1 MSARS
6 AVWPKALLAL
16 LFVAALVAFYAFD
29 LGRHLD
35 LAALK
40 ASRDALLAFTERH
53 YAAALAIDFAVYAAA
68 VALSLP
74 VATLL
79 SLAVGFVF
87 GRWIGT
93 ALIVVAATVGATIVF
108 LAARYVF
115 AAAARRRLGAVGERI
130 NAEFTGNAWS
140 WLLFLRLVPLFPFFL
155 VNLAAAFTT
164 VNVRTYALATL
175 VGIVPGAFVYANLGE
190 ALAGIESTRGLLSGR
205 TLFALT
211 LLGVLALT
219 PIVVRRRKARSAARA
234 S

>member
-1 MSARS
+1 VSTRS

-16 LFVAALVAFYAFD
+16 LFVGALVAYFAVDASRFAN
-29 LGRHLD
+29 LD
-35 LAALK
+35 ALK
-40 ASRDALLAFTERH
+40 ASRDALLAFGERH
-53 YAAALAIDFAVYAAA
+53 YTAALAIAFAAYVAA

-79 SLAVGFVF
+79 SLAAGFVF

-93 ALIVVAATVGATIVF
+93 ALVVVAATVGATIVF

-115 AAAARRRLGAVGERI
+115 ADAARRRLGARGRSI
-130 NAEFTGNAWS
+130 DAGFTRNAFS

-155 VNLAAAFTT
+155 VNLAAALTT
-164 VNVRTYALATL
+164 VGARTYALATL

-190 ALAGIESTRGLLSGR
+190 ALAGIESTRGLLSAR

-219 PIVVRRRKARSAARA
+219 PIVVRKWKARSTAGA

>member
-1 MSARS
+1 MRAG
-6 AVWPKALLAL
+6 AAWPKVLLAL
-16 LFVAALVAFYAFD
+16 LFVGALVAYFAFD
-29 LGRHLD
+29 AGRFANLD
-35 LAALK
+35 ALK
-40 ASRDALLAFTERH
+40 ASRDALLAFGERH
-53 YAAALAIDFAVYAAA
+53 YAAALAIAFAAYVAA

-79 SLAVGFVF
+79 SLAAGYVF

-115 AAAARRRLGAVGERI
+115 ADAARRRLGARGRSI
-130 NAEFTGNAWS
+130 DAGFTRNAFS

-155 VNLAAAFTT
+155 VNLAAALTT
-164 VNVRTYALATL
+164 VGARTYALATL

-190 ALAGIESTRGLLSGR
+190 ALAAIDSTRGLLSGR

-219 PIVVRRRKARSAARA
+219 PIVVRRWKARGAARA